1 MSTEDVALPTLSGSG
16 GGSGPRS
23 GGEEETQTVSLYDK
37 WRKIYPLWVNGGF
50 QTWRRVVLV
59 ILLLIFYLSPW
70 LQWEG
75 RPGVY
80 FDLVHRRFTVFWS
93 TFVPEEFIFLAWL
106 LLIAAL
112 TLFTVTVAAGRIFC
126 GWACP
131 QTVWSLVYFT
141 IEYLI
146 EGDRNPRMR
155 LDKGAWNRRRLL
167 KKGLKFA
174 AWGLLALSIS
184 TTFLGYFV
192 PIRELLP
199 RIASFDLTGWET
211 FFLFF
216 PAAGS
221 FLMSGVLREQV
232 CFHMCP
238 YARFQSVMFDHD
250 TMIISYDSERGEPRG
265 KRRRSAD
272 PGEAGLGSCIDC
284 RKCVSVCPTGID
296 IRDGLQYQCIGC
308 AACVDACAGIMQQM
322 GYGETLVRY
331 STERRDQHEST
342 HWIRPR
348 LVGYATMIVVMIALF
363 SFTLA
368 QRTPLALDVQ
378 RDRNRLYREFWDGSV
393 ENVYTLRISNRG
405 QESQEYRIHFESDL
419 PLEYHGEQ
427 SVRVEAGKLEPVP
440 IRLTLPGGEER
451 EGASS
456 EVLFRIET
464 ISPPGHEVEKQSL
477 FHLPPEEPS
486 S

>member
-1 MSTEDVALPTLSGSG
+1 
-16 GGSGPRS
+16 
-23 GGEEETQTVSLYDK
+23 
-37 WRKIYPLWVNGGF
+37 VNGGF

-59 ILLLIFYLSPW
+59 ILLLVFYVSPW
-70 LQWEG
+70 LQWNG
-75 RPGVY
+75 RPGFY
-80 FDLVHRRFTVFWS
+80 FDLAHRRFTILWA

-112 TLFTVTVAAGRIFC
+112 TLFTVTVAAGRVFC

-146 EGDRNPRMR
+146 EGDRNTRMR
-155 LDKGAWNRRRLL
+155 LDKGPWNHRRIL
-167 KKGLKFA
+167 KKALKFSVWA
-174 AWGLLALSIS
+174 LIALSIS
-184 TTFLGYFV
+184 FTFLGYFT

-199 RIASFDLTGWET
+199 RIVSLQLSGWET

-250 TMIISYDSERGEPRG
+250 SLIISYDAERGEPRG
-265 KRRRSAD
+265 SRKRSTDLAQTD
-272 PGEAGLGSCIDC
+272 LGSCIDC

-308 AACVDACAGIMQQM
+308 AACVDACTDVMQEM
-322 GYGETLVRY
+322 GYGASLVRY
-331 STERRDQHEST
+331 STERRDRHET
-342 HWIRPR
+342 VHWLRPR
-348 LVGYATMIVVMIALF
+348 LIGYASMIVVMLGLF
-363 SFTLA
+363 TYTLSH
-368 QRTPLALDVQ
+368 RIPLSLDVK

-393 ENVYTLRISNRG
+393 ENVYTLRISNRSS
-405 QESQEYRIHFESDL
+405 QPQEYRIEFESDL
-419 PLEYHGEQ
+419 PLEYHGKRTIE
-427 SVRVEAGKLEPVP
+427 VGPGKLEPVP
-440 IRLTLPGGEER
+440 IRLTLPAGNESQRG
-451 EGASS
+451 SS
-456 EVLFRIET
+456 EVHFKVET
-464 ISPPGHEVEKQSL
+464 MDPPGYAVDKTSL
-477 FHLPPEEPS
+477 FHHPEPES
-486 S
+486 SS